1 MIRYSAL
8 LCAGLLLTACSS
20 AGFDRFGGND
30 ASPLNPAPTSPV
42 ESQAL
47 GSLIP
52 NDQYPNQ
59 SYSTGQQSGQ
69 PINNAMGAEAELAP
83 PVQNDMSALSQPVPS
98 SARSL
103 KRTDLLGAWT
113 LTSGAEQCKL
123 NINLTNWTGGYRASS
138 RGCSS
143 SDLQRIN
150 AWRLDGEKLVVF
162 LAEDGST
169 ILGRFHSNG
178 PGRFSGQATMDGRSL
193 SFTR

>member
-20 AGFDRFGGND
+20 AGFDRFGGGD
-30 ASPLNPAPTSPV
+30 AAPLNPAPTSPV
-42 ESQAL
+42 ESQQL

-59 SYSTGQQSGQ
+59 SYSTATQAGQ

-83 PVQNDMSALSQPVPS
+83 PVQNDISALNQPVPS
-98 SARSL
+98 SAREL

-113 LTSGAEQCKL
+113 LTSGAEQCQL
-123 NINLTNWTGGYRASS
+123 TVNLTNWTGGYRAST
-138 RGCSS
+138 RGCNS

-150 AWRLDGEKLVVF
+150 AWRLDGKKLVVF
-162 LAEDGST
+162 IAEDGTT
-169 ILGRFHSNG
+169 ILSRFYSNG
-178 PGRFSGQATMDGRSL
+178 TGRFSGQSTMDGRTL
-193 SFTR
+193 SFFR

>member
-8 LCAGLLLTACSS
+8 LCAGLLLSACSS
-20 AGFDRFGGND
+20 AGFDRFGGRD
-30 ASPLNPAPTSPV
+30 AAPLNPAPTSPV

-59 SYSTGQQSGQ
+59 SYSTATQAGQ
-69 PINNAMGAEAELAP
+69 PINNAMGAEAEFAA
-83 PVQNDMSALSQPVPS
+83 PVQNDMAALTQPVPS
-98 SARSL
+98 SAREL

-113 LTSGAEQCKL
+113 LSSGAEQCKL
-123 NINLTNWTGGYRASS
+123 NVNLTNWTGGYRASS

-150 AWRLDGEKLVVF
+150 AWRLDGGKLVVF
-162 LAEDGST
+162 LAEDGTT
-169 ILGRFHSNG
+169 ILARFHSSA
-178 PGRFSGQATMDGRSL
+178 PGRFSGQASMDGRSL
-193 SFTR
+193 SFAR

>member
-20 AGFDRFGGND
+20 AGFDRFGGNN
-30 ASPLNPAPTSPV
+30 ASSLNPAPTSPV

-47 GSLIP
+47 GTLIP
-52 NDQYPNQ
+52 SDQYPNQ
-59 SYSTGQQSGQ
+59 SYSTAQQSGQ

-83 PVQNDMSALSQPVPS
+83 PVQNNMSALSQPVPS
-98 SARSL
+98 SARAL

-138 RGCSS
+138 RGCRSA
-143 SDLQRIN
+143 DLQRIN

-169 ILGRFHSNG
+169 ILARFHSNA
-178 PGRFSGQATMDGRSL
+178 PGQFSGKATMDGRTL
-193 SFTR
+193 SFAR